1 MDAFDSA
8 GQDLVRAFVD
18 MPTAEWD
25 DEIKYLQPF
34 GVQWL
39 EHATVLDSEEEVDDL
54 GDDLLDDIGD
64 ALDNELPCGGS
75 ACAGGGAGTAAAADA
90 AASLDELAPVG
101 CGGARSIAFS
111 SASDL
116 TCFESSAIVAWS
128 D

>member
-1 MDAFDSA
+1 MHAFDSA

-18 MPTAEWD
+18 MQTAEWE
-25 DEIKYLQPF
+25 DEIKYLQPL

-75 ACAGGGAGTAAAADA
+75 AGAGWEGWHELSDVVRDCGLTP
-90 AASLDELAPVG
+90 ASVYVKKMQG
-101 CGGARSIAFS
+101 F
-111 SASDL
+111 L
-116 TCFESSAIVAWS
+116 TTLLRLLS
-128 D
+128 